1 MIGLLS
7 ILTACNQTSKE
18 SEKPFIDVQGHR
30 GCRGLLPE
38 NSLPAFQ
45 RALELKVN
53 TLEMDL
59 AISQDEMVVVSH
71 EPYFR
76 EGIAISPE
84 GDTIGPNTKDQYN
97 MYKMPYSEIKKYV
110 IGTVPDPNH
119 PDREDIK
126 TYKPLFRRVV
136 RNTQDYAHTMEQEEP
151 FYNIEIKRHPD
162 YDGIF
167 HPPVER
173 FVDLVLAEVREL
185 GIEEKVIIQ
194 SFDLETLR
202 ITKTKN
208 PRIPLALLIENEQSA
223 KENIE
228 ALGFKPSI
236 YSCYY
241 KLLSAEEVA
250 YCHEKGIKVIPWTV
264 NSKEDI
270 EAMAELGV
278 DGIISDYP
286 DRVIAVVR

>member
-1 MIGLLS
+1 M
-7 ILTACNQTSKE
+7 
-18 SEKPFIDVQGHR
+18 QGHR
-30 GCRGLLPE
+30 GCRGLMPE

-45 RALELKVN
+45 KAMELKVN

-59 AISQDEMVVVSH
+59 VISQDEMVVVSH
-71 EPYFR
+71 EPFFR
-76 EGIAISPE
+76 EGIAISPD
-84 GDTIGPNTKDQYN
+84 GDTIGPKSHEQYN
-97 MYKMPYSEIKKYV
+97 MFKMPYKEIKKYV

-119 PDREDIK
+119 PGREDIK

-162 YDGIF
+162 YDRIF
-167 HPPVER
+167 HPPVDR
-173 FVDLVLAEVREL
+173 FVDLVLAEINQL

-194 SFDLETLR
+194 SFDLESLR
-202 ITKTKN
+202 LTKTKN
-208 PRIPLALLIENEQSA
+208 PRIPLALLIENEESA
-223 KENIE
+223 KTNIE

-236 YSCYY
+236 YSSYF
-241 KLLSAEEVA
+241 KSLTQEEVD

-270 EAMAELGV
+270 NQVVALGV